1 MWNRI
6 RFGDCRYSFVD
17 NMEVYFMGN
26 FTRNFIVDLCSLLG
40 NICAL
45 GGETV
50 IKYALIVLA
59 VIGAYA
65 FCVWFICGIFKLN
78 HHPGENGLEDI
89 INDSIRSDGTT
100 EN

>member
-1 MWNRI
+1 MVETDFNE
-6 RFGDCRYSFVD
+6 
-17 NMEVYFMGN
+17 NK
-26 FTRNFIVDLCSLLG
+26 
-40 NICAL
+40 

-59 VIGAYA
+59 AIGAYA

-78 HHPGENGLEDI
+78 HYPGENGLEDI